1 MMKTLHRFLSNQV
14 SQPVRLVITA
24 LLIGGISHGIHQISE
39 LAAAH
44 WNEPNI
50 YGDSFTFVLRGGN
63 KSLLAWL
70 FHQHNEHRIVWA
82 KAASLIESALFKL
95 PPGQTA
101 LFQNLAL
108 ILGCAGLWSWLC
120 QRMLHRNDLRLITAL
135 AGSLLLLNPWQY

>member
-24 LLIGGISHGIHQISE
+24 LLIGGIIHGIHQISE

-70 FHQHNEHRIVWA
+70 FHQHN
-82 KAASLIESALFKL
+82 
-95 PPGQTA
+95 
-101 LFQNLAL
+101 
-108 ILGCAGLWSWLC
+108 
-120 QRMLHRNDLRLITAL
+120 
-135 AGSLLLLNPWQY
+135 